1 MSFLAALAPWTNPT
15 PNLTTAGILAPP
27 MYPTLPVF
35 DCKAAAY
42 PAKYPASC
50 SENVTEATFLF
61 WTTPSI
67 KMNFLS
73 ANESATFGNSFSK

>member
-1 MSFLAALAPWTNPT
+1 MSLLAALAPWTNPT

-27 MYPTLPVF
+27 INPTLPVF

-50 SENVTEATFLF
+50 SANVIDSTFLLS
-61 WTTPSI
+61 TVPSM

-73 ANESATFGNSFSK
+73 ANDSATFGNSFSK